1 MRIVLIVVCGLALA
15 ACAGPIS
22 QEAKDSLAKPVSCDT
37 AEADIAALDAEK
49 ASVAKQAAMGV
60 TSVQPAGAVMGILT
74 RTTKDKAK
82 VATGIYNREIKDK
95 IAEIK
100 ATCAL

>member
-1 MRIVLIVVCGLALA
+1 MRFLIIPLCAAALL

-22 QEAKDSLAKPVSCDT
+22 DEAKEGLAKPVDCDT
-37 AEADIAALDAEK
+37 AASDIAALEAEK
-49 ASVAKQAAMGV
+49 ASIAKQAAMGV

-82 VATGIYNREIKDK
+82 VATGIYNRQI
-95 IAEIK
+95 IGAS
-100 ATCAL
+100 APRRR